1 MQENIAL
8 AIKTALEENKDKFVE
23 KSSTIDADLKRPD
36 LFSLSNETELFQNEK
51 GITIKIDRSKDSN
64 LTDFGK
70 ATLTDRYL
78 SENESYQDLFARVAA
93 TYADDN
99 LHAQRLY
106 NYISKLWFMPAT
118 PVLSNAGTT
127 RGLPISCFLNEAS
140 DSLDGIVNLWSE
152 NVWLAAKGGGIG
164 SYWGN
169 LRSIGEK
176 VGRVGK
182 TSGIIPF
189 IKVMDSLTLAISQGS
204 LRRGSAAC
212 YLPID
217 HPEIEEFIE
226 MRRPTG
232 GDPNRRALN
241 LHHGVLVT
249 DAFMRAVETD
259 DDWALKSPYDGTI
272 QSTIKA
278 RNLWIRLLTARV
290 ETGEP
295 YIVFI
300 DTVNR
305 MIPQHHKLAGLTVK
319 TSNLCSEITLP
330 TGIDKYGKDR
340 TAVCCLSSLNLE
352 NYDEWKDEPGFIED
366 IMRFL
371 DNVLT
376 DFINRAPESF
386 DDAKYSAMRERS
398 VGLGVMGFHSFMQKN
413 MIPIES
419 VMAKVWNK
427 KMFQLIDKEVNAAS
441 KKLAEERG
449 PCPDAAEYGI
459 NERFSNKT
467 AIAPTASIS
476 IICGGASPG
485 IEPIAANSYTHKT
498 LSGSFNVRNKYL
510 RKILQKYNQDTN
522 EIWSSI
528 TTNQG
533 SVDHLDFLSQD
544 EKDVFKTAFEI
555 DQRWLIDHSADRTPY
570 ISQAQSLNVFI
581 PADIHKKELHQIHYQ
596 AWKKGLKSL
605 YYCRSKSIQRAEVVN
620 NSFAKTKKQK
630 NQEKQQTTDYEECL
644 SCQ

>member
-1 MQENIAL
+1 MNKNL
-8 AIKTALEENKDKFVE
+8 SFAIEKAVEKINPKDKF
-23 KSSTIDADLKRPD
+23 STRIDKTDKKPD
-36 LFSLSNETELFQNEK
+36 LFSLSSETELFQNEK
-51 GITIKIDRSKDSN
+51 GITIKIDRSRDKK

-70 ATLTDRYL
+70 ATLSDRYL
-78 SENESYQDLFARVAA
+78 GQNESYQDLFARVASI
-93 TYADDN
+93 YADNN
-99 LHAQRLY
+99 LHAQRIY
-106 NYISKLWFMPAT
+106 NYISNLWFMPAT
-118 PVLSNAGTT
+118 PILSNGGTE
-127 RGLPISCFLNEAS
+127 RGLPISCFLNEAG
-140 DSLDGIVNLWSE
+140 DSLSGILDLWSE

-176 VGRVGK
+176 IGRVGK

-189 IKVMDSLTLAISQGS
+189 IKVMDSLTMAISQGS

-232 GDPNRRALN
+232 GDPNRKALN
-241 LHHGVLVT
+241 LHHGVLLT
-249 DAFMRAVETD
+249 DAFMRAVETNSE
-259 DDWALKSPYDGTI
+259 WALKSPKDGI
-272 QSTIKA
+272 VQSTISA

-295 YIVFI
+295 YIIFV

-305 MIPQHHKLAGLTVK
+305 LIPQHHKLAGLNVR

-330 TGIDKYGKDR
+330 TGIDKDGKDR

-352 NYDEWKDEPGFIED
+352 TFEEWKNEPNFIED
-366 IMRFL
+366 VMRFL
-371 DNVLT
+371 DNVLS
-376 DFINRAPESF
+376 DFIKRAPDSF
-386 DDAKYSAMRERS
+386 KDAKYSATRERS
-398 VGLGVMGFHSFMQKN
+398 VGLGVMGFHSFLQKN
-413 MIPIES
+413 SIPLES
-419 VMAKVWNK
+419 VMSKVWNNK
-427 KMFQLIDKEVNAAS
+427 IFKHIQTKVDLAS

-449 PCPDAAEYGI
+449 SCPDAEEYGI
-459 NERFSNKT
+459 KERFSNKT

-485 IEPIAANSYTHKT
+485 VEPVAANSYTHKT
-498 LSGSFNVRNKYL
+498 LSGSYNVRNRYL
-510 RKILQKYNQDTN
+510 KKILQKHDKDNV
-522 EIWSSI
+522 EVWSTI

-533 SVDHLDFLSQD
+533 SVNHLDFLTKH
-544 EKDVFKTAFEI
+544 EKDVFKTAFEL
-555 DQRWLIDHSADRTPY
+555 DQKWIIELGADRTPY
-570 ISQAQSLNVFI
+570 ISQAQSINIFL
-581 PADIHKKELHQIHYQ
+581 PADVHKKELHQIHFQ

-605 YYCRSKSIQRAEVVN
+605 YYCRSKSIQRAENIN
-620 NSFAKTKKQK
+620 NELSTKVLSEENKEEK
-630 NQEKQQTTDYEECL
+630 NYEECL

>member
-1 MQENIAL
+1 MNKNLSL
-8 AIKTALEENKDKFVE
+8 AIEKAVE
-23 KSSTIDADLKRPD
+23 KINSKDNFPVHQNKTEKKPD
-36 LFSLSNETELFQNEK
+36 LFSLTSQTELFQNDK
-51 GITIKIDRSKDSN
+51 GITIKINRAKDSK

-70 ATLTDRYL
+70 ATLNDRYL
-78 SENESYQDLFARVAA
+78 GQDESYQDLFARVASI
-93 TYADDN
+93 YADNN
-99 LHAQRLY
+99 LHAQRIY
-106 NYISKLWFMPAT
+106 NYISNLWFMPAT
-118 PVLSNAGTT
+118 PILSNGGTE
-127 RGLPISCFLNEAS
+127 RGLPISCFLNEAG
-140 DSLDGIVNLWSE
+140 DSLSEILDLWSE

-176 VGRVGK
+176 IGRVGK

-189 IKVMDSLTLAISQGS
+189 IKVMDSLTMAISQGS

-212 YLPID
+212 YLPIN

-232 GDPNRRALN
+232 GDPNRKALN
-241 LHHGVLVT
+241 LHHGVLVS
-249 DAFMRAVETD
+249 DSFMRAVETNSE
-259 DDWALKSPYDGTI
+259 WALKSPKDGI
-272 QSTIKA
+272 VQSTVSA

-305 MIPQHHKLAGLTVK
+305 LIPQHHKLAGLNVK

-330 TGIDKYGKDR
+330 TGIDKEGNDR

-352 NYDEWKDEPGFIED
+352 TFEEWKDEPNFIED

-376 DFINRAPESF
+376 DFINRAPDSF
-386 DDAKYSAMRERS
+386 KDAKYSATRERS
-398 VGLGVMGFHSFMQKN
+398 VGLGVMGFHSFLQKN
-413 MIPIES
+413 SVPLES
-419 VMAKVWNK
+419 VMSKVWNNK
-427 KMFQLIDKEVNAAS
+427 IFKHIQTNVDKAS
-441 KKLAEERG
+441 IKLAEERG
-449 PCPDAAEYGI
+449 SCPDAEEYGFK
-459 NERFSNKT
+459 ERFSNKT

-485 IEPIAANSYTHKT
+485 VEPVAANSYTHKT
-498 LSGSFNVRNKYL
+498 LSGSYNVRNRYL
-510 RKILQKYNQDTN
+510 KKILEKKGKDNDET
-522 EIWSSI
+522 WSTI

-533 SVDHLDFLSQD
+533 SVGQLDFLTD
-544 EKDVFKTAFEI
+544 HEKAVFKTAFEI
-555 DQRWLIDHSADRTPY
+555 DQQWIVELGADRTSY
-570 ISQAQSLNVFI
+570 ISQAQSINVFL
-581 PADIHKKELHQIHYQ
+581 PADVHKKILHQIHFQ

-605 YYCRSKSIQRAEVVN
+605 YYCRSKSLQRAENVN
-620 NSFAKTKKQK
+620 NELSTNTTIEESK
-630 NQEKQQTTDYEECL
+630 EKDDYEECL

>member
-1 MQENIAL
+1 M
-8 AIKTALEENKDKFVE
+8 NKNLSSVIEKVVE
-23 KSSTIDADLKRPD
+23 KIQPRDNFSSKQSVTDKKPD
-36 LFSLSNETELFQNEK
+36 LFSLTSQTELFQNDK
-51 GITIKIDRSKDSN
+51 GITIKLDRSKDKK

-70 ATLTDRYL
+70 ATLSDRYL
-78 SENESYQDLFARVAA
+78 GQNESYQDLFARVSSI
-93 TYADDN
+93 YADNN
-99 LHAQRLY
+99 LHAQRIY
-106 NYISKLWFMPAT
+106 NYISDLWFMPAT
-118 PVLSNAGTT
+118 PILSNGGTE
-127 RGLPISCFLNEAS
+127 RGLPISCFLNEAG
-140 DSLDGIVNLWSE
+140 DSLSGILDLWSE

-176 VGRVGK
+176 IGRVGK

-189 IKVMDSLTLAISQGS
+189 IKVMDSLTMAISQGS

-232 GDPNRRALN
+232 GDPNRRSLN
-241 LHHGVLVT
+241 LHHGVLVS
-249 DAFMRAVETD
+249 DAFMRAVETNSE
-259 DDWALKSPYDGTI
+259 WPLKSPKDNVI
-272 QSTIKA
+272 QSTVSA

-295 YIVFI
+295 YIIFV

-305 MIPQHHKLAGLTVK
+305 LIPQHHKLAGLNVK

-330 TGIDKYGKDR
+330 TGIDKDGNDR

-352 NYDEWKDEPGFIED
+352 KYDEWKEQPNFIED
-366 IMRFL
+366 VMRFL

-386 DDAKYSAMRERS
+386 KNAKYSAMRERS
-398 VGLGVMGFHSFMQKN
+398 VGLGVMGFHSFLQKN
-413 MIPIES
+413 SIPLES
-419 VMAKVWNK
+419 VMSNVWN
-427 KMFQLIDKEVNAAS
+427 DKIFKHIQMNVDQAS

-449 PCPDAAEYGI
+449 SCPDAEEYGFK
-459 NERFSNKT
+459 ERFSNKT

-485 IEPIAANSYTHKT
+485 VEPVAANSYTHKT
-498 LSGSFNVRNKYL
+498 LSGSYNVRNRYL
-510 RKILQKYNQDTN
+510 KEILNKHGKNDDET
-522 EIWSSI
+522 WSTI

-533 SVDHLDFLSQD
+533 SVSHLNFLTKH
-544 EKDVFKTAFEI
+544 EKDVFKTAFEL
-555 DQRWLIDHSADRTPY
+555 DQKWIVELGAGRTPY
-570 ISQAQSLNVFI
+570 VSQAQSINIFL
-581 PADIHKKELHQIHYQ
+581 PADVHKKELHQIHFQ

-605 YYCRSKSIQRAEVVN
+605 YYCRSKSIQRAENIN
-620 NSFAKTKKQK
+620 NELSASVTKNVSKEDE
-630 NQEKQQTTDYEECL
+630 NYEECL